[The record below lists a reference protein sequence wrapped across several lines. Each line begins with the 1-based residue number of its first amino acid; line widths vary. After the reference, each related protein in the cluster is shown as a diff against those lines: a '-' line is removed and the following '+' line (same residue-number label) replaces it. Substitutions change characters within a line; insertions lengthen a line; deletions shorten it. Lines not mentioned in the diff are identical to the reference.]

1 MPIDCTT
8 LLVTNN
14 GNFLT
19 WKDATSARIT
29 TYQAKPSVTREETE
43 AMFAVE
49 KDLFDASTCLTN
61 AITGLSS
68 TTSTIAELNEQIL
81 QKSKEL
87 SQAEEDIAVA
97 KDRVGYLRHPERN
110 TSSYESWF
118 PIDRP
123 ISVFSLILIMCITV
137 FLGVFLILLVLS
149 FAGVNLGMF
158 IDQSYKDPNPVIGFI
173 VQQFTVSFWL
183 LLIAFIVIVV
193 YYVKRT

>member
-14 GNFLT
+14 GNFPA

-87 SQAEEDIAVA
+87 SQAEQDIAVA